1 MLNFFRASREP
12 SLNLLV
18 VSFKKAVSC
27 PQDDFVQ
34 RLLPLHSVV
43 AIFQYMPPVYH
54 FSTRQIFS
62 QNIYTHTHTHTP
74 RVYKPKFHGGGF
86 DPLPKCSGRWVVDP
100 TPGVGRPREFEC
112 SEIRQGNFHILTKEF
127 HYLTSF
133 LTAQRKFCDFN
144 KENPLLLTD
153 S

>member
-1 MLNFFRASREP
+1 MLNFFFALRA
-12 SLNLLV
+12 NLHLIYWSFLLKRLFLV
-18 VSFKKAVSC
+18 LRTTSYNDCYHYRVLLPFFNTC
-27 PQDDFVQ
+27 PQCTTFRPVKYF
-34 RLLPLHSVV
+34 PK
-43 AIFQYMPPVYH
+43 IF
-54 FSTRQIFS
+54 
-62 QNIYTHTHTHTP
+62 THTHTP